1 MEGLFQDIQYIKGVG
16 PRRRQLL
23 HRLGIN
29 TVYDLLWYVPRAYV
43 NRYQVMRMADLTPGE
58 NCQLIGQ
65 VKHTNKIRTR
75 RRGFTIFKAL
85 IQDDSAMVEA
95 IWFNQPYLSQVIKAG
110 QTIWLRGTAKET
122 GLGMQVQVGEFEVL
136 ESGHLEDYI
145 LPVYPLTEG
154 LHQKFMRDII
164 SGLLDS
170 YLLLYPELLSGQLR
184 KEHGLLDIQSAFRAI
199 HFPISGDKYLSARRR
214 LVVEELML
222 YRWMLSSTREQEQE
236 PSLFVQHQATGGW
249 LPAIKEKLPFT
260 LTGAQQ
266 RVLDEIL
273 ADMRSEYSMNRL
285 LQGDVGSG
293 KTVVAALAMVYGV
306 DSGFQ
311 AAMMAPTEIL
321 AEQHYKTI
329 TTLLQDTELKLA
341 CLTGNTPAAERR
353 ALLTAVAAGEV
364 DILIGTHALI
374 QEEVKF
380 HRLGL
385 VVIDEQHRFGVRQR
399 AMLADKGIV
408 PDVLVMTATPIPRT
422 LALTLYGDLDLSV
435 IDELPPG
442 RIPVKTKV
450 VSLQQRRQAY
460 SFARREIERGA
471 RVYVICPL
479 VEESEKQDLQA
490 AVSLYSELSQ
500 GIYADL
506 AVGMIHG
513 RMPAREK
520 ESVMQA
526 FKKGQLQVLV
536 STTVVEVGVD
546 VPEANVMI
554 IEHADRFGLS
564 QLHQLRGRVGRGS
577 RQSYCILLADP
588 HTQEAVQRLQAME
601 QSTDGFELANR
612 DLAIRGPGEFW
623 GLRQHGLL
631 QFKVLDLVRDQS
643 LINKTA
649 RLIDETASDPS
660 WENEIQLLI
669 INKFKR
675 SRQIAPN

>member
-1 MEGLFQDIQYIKGVG
+1 MEDLFQDIQYVKGVG

-23 HRLGIN
+23 HRLEID
-29 TVYDLLWYVPRAYV
+29 TVYDFLWYVPRAYV
-43 NRYQVMRMADLTPGE
+43 NRYQVMRMADLMPGQ

-65 VKHTNKIRTR
+65 VKHTKKIRTR

-85 IQDDSAMVEA
+85 IQDTSAMVEA

-122 GLGMQVQVGEFEVL
+122 GTGLQVQVGEFEVL
-136 ESGHLEDYI
+136 ESGRMEDYI

-154 LHQKFMRDII
+154 LSQKFMRDTA
-164 SGLLDS
+164 SLLLDS
-170 YLLLYPELLSGQLR
+170 YLPLYPELLSMQLR

-199 HFPISGDKYLSARRR
+199 HFPHSGDEYLSARRR

-222 YRWMLSSTREQEQE
+222 FRWMLSSTRDHQE
-236 PSLFVQHQATGGW
+236 PAFFVQHQAAGGW
-249 LPAIKEKLPFT
+249 LSAIKEDLPFT

-273 ADMRSEYSMNRL
+273 GDMKSEYSMNRL

-293 KTVVAALAMVYGV
+293 KTVVAALAMVYAV

-329 TTLLQDTELKLA
+329 TTLLQDTDLKMA

-353 ALLTAVAAGEV
+353 VLLEAVASGEV
-364 DILIGTHALI
+364 DILLGTHALI

-399 AMLADKGIV
+399 AMLADKGMV
-408 PDVLVMTATPIPRT
+408 PDILVMTATPIPRT

-450 VSLQQRRQAY
+450 VSLHQRLQAY
-460 SFARREIERGA
+460 SFARREVERGA

-500 GIYADL
+500 GIYSDL

-513 RMPAREK
+513 RMPASEK

-526 FKKGQLQVLV
+526 FKKGDLQVLV

-588 HTQEAVQRLQAME
+588 HT
-601 QSTDGFELANR
+601 
-612 DLAIRGPGEFW
+612 
-623 GLRQHGLL
+623 
-631 QFKVLDLVRDQS
+631 
-643 LINKTA
+643 
-649 RLIDETASDPS
+649 
-660 WENEIQLLI
+660 
-669 INKFKR
+669 
-675 SRQIAPN
+675 